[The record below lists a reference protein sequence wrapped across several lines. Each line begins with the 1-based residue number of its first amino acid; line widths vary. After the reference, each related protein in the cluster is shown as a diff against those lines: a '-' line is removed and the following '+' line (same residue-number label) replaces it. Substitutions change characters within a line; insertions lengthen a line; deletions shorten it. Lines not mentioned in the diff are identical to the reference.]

1 MRRSEA
7 IVIAII
13 LASLAVSLYFYP
25 RLPEM
30 VASHWN
36 ERGEVDGYMPRFWG
50 AFLMP
55 AISLGLLLLFM
66 AIPRIDPLRK
76 NIEKFRRHYDAF
88 VVLIVAFFLY
98 IHVLTLLLNTGFAF
112 SLLHAMV
119 PALAALFYY
128 SGVVIQNARRNWFIG
143 IRTPWTLSSE
153 RVWNSTHRIGGK
165 LFKAAGLI
173 ALLGLALPDY
183 AILLIIGPVLLF
195 TAYLIVYSYLEY
207 RKEEKH

>member
-1 MRRSEA
+1 MRTSES

-13 LASLAVSLYFYP
+13 LISLAVSLWFYP
-25 RLPEM
+25 RLPEV

-55 AISLGLLLLFM
+55 AVSLGLLLLFI

-76 NIEKFRRHYDAF
+76 NVEKFRKHYDAF
-88 VVLIVAFFLY
+88 VVLIIAFFFY
-98 IHVLTLLLNTGFAF
+98 IHALTLLLNTGYAF
-112 SLLHAMV
+112 NLLQAMV

-128 SGVVIQNARRNWFIG
+128 SGVPIQNARRNWFVG

-153 RVWNSTHRIGGK
+153 KVWNSTHRIGGR

-173 ALLGLALPDY
+173 SLLGLAFPGY
-183 AILLIIGPVLLF
+183 AIHLIIGPVLLF
-195 TAYLIVYSYLEY
+195 TAYLVVYSYLEY
-207 RKEEKH
+207 RKQEKH